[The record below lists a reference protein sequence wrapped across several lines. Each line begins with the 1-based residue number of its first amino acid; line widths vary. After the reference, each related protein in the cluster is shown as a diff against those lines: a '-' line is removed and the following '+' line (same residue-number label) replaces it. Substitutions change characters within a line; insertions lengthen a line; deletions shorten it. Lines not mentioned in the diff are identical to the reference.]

1 MSTGGSGSNPWLV
14 RIVVICALVVTGLQ
28 VRREFYPSPTSSA
41 MAEKREPVAIQGWE
55 MLQKAGHWIGP
66 TNARIVIVEF
76 SDFECPVCRTFS
88 TGALRAVRKRYP
100 DDVAVV
106 YRHWPLNYH
115 RFALPAARA
124 AECAAD
130 QGRFEAFHD
139 TLWGIQDSLGLLA
152 WHEVAKRAEVP
163 NLKSFDACVG
173 LSGPVPNVGP
183 DTTAVMGLG
192 GTGTPTVII
201 NGWRMPGAP
210 DSVRLFRFVD
220 SALAVAGR

>member
-28 VRREFYPSPTSSA
+28 VRREFFPSPTSST

-88 TGALRAVRKRYP
+88 TGALRALRKRFP

-115 RFALPAARA
+115 RFALPAGFPR
-124 AECAAD
+124 
-130 QGRFEAFHD
+130 
-139 TLWGIQDSLGLLA
+139 T
-152 WHEVAKRAEVP
+152 
-163 NLKSFDACVG
+163 ACVERG
-173 LSGPVPNVGP
+173 CQEGGSSQPEVG
-183 DTTAVMGLG
+183 
-192 GTGTPTVII
+192 
-201 NGWRMPGAP
+201 
-210 DSVRLFRFVD
+210 
-220 SALAVAGR
+220 